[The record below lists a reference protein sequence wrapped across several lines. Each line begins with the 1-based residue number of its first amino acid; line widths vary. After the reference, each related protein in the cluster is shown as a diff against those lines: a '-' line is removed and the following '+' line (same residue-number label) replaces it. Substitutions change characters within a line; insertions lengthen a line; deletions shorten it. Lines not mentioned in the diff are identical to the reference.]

1 MYKIK
6 RLLSISLAF
15 ILCLSLFPTI
25 KANASSAVDLIG
37 DSSLADVS
45 GVRYGVS
52 YTQTGYLCYLLTSD
66 GRAVSDTEAVALK
79 CPGFNTIT
87 AGGTPVFLI
96 NLVRQTWTKTNK
108 MVTLHREIEDN
119 SN

>member
-25 KANASSAVDLIG
+25 KANASTGVDLIG
-37 DSSLADVS
+37 NSSLADVS

-52 YTQTGYLCYLLTSD
+52 YKQTGYLCYLLTASGD
-66 GRAVSDTEAVALK
+66 AVSDTEAVALR
-79 CPGFNTIT
+79 CPDFNTIT
-87 AGGTPVFLI
+87 AGRTPVFLI
-96 NLVRQTWTKTNK
+96 NLVRQT
-108 MVTLHREIEDN
+108 
-119 SN
+119 

>member
-25 KANASSAVDLIG
+25 KANASTGVDLIG
-37 DSSLADVS
+37 DSALAEVS

-52 YTQTGYLCYLLTSD
+52 YSQTGYLCS
-66 GRAVSDTEAVALK
+66 
-79 CPGFNTIT
+79 F
-87 AGGTPVFLI
+87 
-96 NLVRQTWTKTNK
+96 
-108 MVTLHREIEDN
+108 REILSDKLELKLIKW
-119 SN
+119 